1 MNRLQRSTLMSSII
15 AICTFL
21 LALTPASAQF
31 LEPDVTVLATHLAEA
46 PGDNFGWVA
55 ESIGDLDGDGDS
67 DSDSGSDSDSDSD
80 SDSEGP
86 SEYVIG
92 AILNAEGGPA
102 AGKAYVYDGSS
113 HSLIVTHVGAPGE
126 RLGYSIN
133 GRGDAND
140 DGIPD
145 YIISGPAFFGNGVT
159 PRVKVF
165 SGADHT
171 VIHELTDAPG
181 TLFGFDVGFVGDID
195 DDGHDDFVI
204 GALTAAGFAG
214 RVDMVSGADGATL
227 WSVAGAAPGNLLGS
241 SVTGLDDL
249 NGDGVPDVG
258 AGAVGANVAFVYDGT
273 DGSIL
278 RTLTPEPTAGAFGQF
293 FIHDAGDVNKDKVR
307 DIYVGDF
314 GDTIG
319 GRGYVF
325 SGKKDERLLLIDA
338 ENPTDGL
345 GIGRGAGDVNDDKRD
360 DILIG
365 AYLNSDGAPQGGK
378 CSLISGK
385 TGETLRT
392 FTLTVNNGQLGFD
405 VVNLGDVTGDNATD
419 FLLTGL
425 DQAYVVAG
433 LEADDDDSDSGS
445 DSD

>member
-1 MNRLQRSTLMSSII
+1 MNRPNRSGLIRAIMTLC
-15 AICTFL
+15 AFT
-21 LALTPASAQF
+21 LALSPASAQF

-67 DSDSGSDSDSDSD
+67 DSDS
-80 SDSEGP
+80 DSEGP

-92 AILNAEGGPA
+92 AIFNAEAGPA
-102 AGKAYVYDGSS
+102 AGKAYVYDGGS
-113 HSLIVTHVGAPGE
+113 HSLIVTHLGGPGQ
-126 RLGYSIN
+126 RLGFSIN
-133 GRGDAND
+133 GRGDANG
-140 DGIPD
+140 DGVSD
-145 YIISGPAFFGNGVT
+145 YLISAPAFAGNGVT

-171 VIHELTDAPG
+171 VIYELTDAPG

-195 DDGHDDFVI
+195 EDGHDDFVV
-204 GALTAAGFAG
+204 GALTAGGNGAG
-214 RVDMVSGADGATL
+214 RVDLISGADGSTL
-227 WSVAGAAPGNLLGS
+227 WSVAGATAGGLLGS
-241 SVTGLDDL
+241 AVTGLDDL
-249 NGDGVPDVG
+249 NGDGVPEVG
-258 AGAVGANVAFVYDGT
+258 AGSFGASAAFVFDGT
-273 DGSIL
+273 DGTIL

-314 GDTIG
+314 GDSIG

-345 GIGRGAGDVNDDKRD
+345 GIGRGAGDVNDDKRAD
-360 DILIG
+360 LLIG

-378 CSLISGK
+378 CSLVSGK

-392 FTLTVNNGQLGFD
+392 FTLTVPNGQLGFD
-405 VVNLGDVTGDNATD
+405 VVTLGDVTDDGVTD

-425 DQAYVVAG
+425 DRAYVVEG
-433 LEADDDDSDSGS
+433 LEADDDGDSDS
-445 DSD
+445 D